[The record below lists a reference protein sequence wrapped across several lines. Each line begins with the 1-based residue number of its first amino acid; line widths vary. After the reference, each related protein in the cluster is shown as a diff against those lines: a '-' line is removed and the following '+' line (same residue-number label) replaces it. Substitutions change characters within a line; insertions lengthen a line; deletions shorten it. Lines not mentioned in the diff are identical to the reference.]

1 MSKDQALLKSYNL
14 NGLELPN
21 RVVMAPMT
29 RSRADNEGNVPTV
42 DLQGEYYKQRA
53 SAGLII
59 SEGSQVSEEAVGY
72 IHTPGFHTEAQVEG
86 WKKVTDIV
94 HQEGGR
100 IFIQLWHVGRMSHP
114 DFHNGKKP
122 LAPSAINPNSK
133 SFTPEGFKDTVTPQE
148 MSLEDIK
155 RTIQDFKKAAENA
168 VKAGFDGVEI
178 HGAHG
183 YLICQF
189 LGTATNRR
197 TDQWGGSLPNRARF
211 LMKIIERIRQKTSES
226 FLVGVRISPEYNQI
240 GIVLED
246 SLDLVDLLV
255 ESEIDFL
262 HISCWDCFIPPTHSD
277 DPRMVTEI
285 FAERLANR
293 LPMISC
299 GAVWSTKHA
308 LQVMEQGTDLV
319 GVARAGIGHSDWAIH
334 LDNRDYDPQRPP
346 FTAEHLRSEALSE
359 KFIEYMRNWKDFVE
373 S

>member
-72 IHTPGFHTEAQVEG
+72 IHTPGIHTEAQVEG

-148 MSLEDIK
+148 MSLQVDYKCKQQRAEQ
-155 RTIQDFKKAAENA
+155 RTQDNCGCQGAPVAHVIEHLLAE
-168 VKAGFDGVEI
+168 
-178 HGAHG
+178 HGIGKHCLHQVLA
-183 YLICQF
+183 
-189 LGTATNRR
+189 
-197 TDQWGGSLPNRARF
+197 
-211 LMKIIERIRQKTSES
+211 IIEMPFHGKRMDI
-226 FLVGVRISPEYNQI
+226 VGAECGHLP
-240 GIVLED
+240 L
-246 SLDLVDLLV
+246 LD
-255 ESEIDFL
+255 
-262 HISCWDCFIPPTHSD
+262 
-277 DPRMVTEI
+277 R
-285 FAERLANR
+285 
-293 LPMISC
+293 
-299 GAVWSTKHA
+299 
-308 LQVMEQGTDLV
+308 
-319 GVARAGIGHSDWAIH
+319 
-334 LDNRDYDPQRPP
+334 
-346 FTAEHLRSEALSE
+346 
-359 KFIEYMRNWKDFVE
+359 
-373 S
+373 